1 MIVWIASY
9 PKSGNTWVRSF
20 LTSYLYDKKEKF
32 NLDTL
37 DNIDQFPRLK
47 NFLDIDEEPNN
58 LLEISKLWITA
69 QNRINLSNDVTF
81 LKTHHA
87 MCTIQN
93 NPFTN
98 RDNTLGAIY
107 IVRDPRDVVIS
118 YSGHLNSNYKE
129 TIEGMVSGKM
139 QTVLVDDK
147 KERALALI
155 GNWSENYNSW
165 KNFNLKKKI
174 IVRYEDL
181 VNKPFESFLKIIE
194 FLNSL
199 YGLKINKDKIHACIE
214 KTSFSNLQNLE
225 KKYGFKERISKKELF
240 FRSGKPNQWQQKL
253 DEEDVMTV
261 KNAFKNEM
269 KELGYI

>member
-1 MIVWIASY
+1 MIIWIASY

-20 LTSYLYDKKEKF
+20 LTSYLFNTNEKF
-32 NLDTL
+32 NLRLL
-37 DNIDQFPRLK
+37 DKIDQFPRLK
-47 NFLDIDEEPNN
+47 NFVDINEDPQN
-58 LLEISKLWITA
+58 LLDISKLWITA
-69 QNRINLSNDVTF
+69 QNRINLSNKITF

-87 MCTIQN
+87 ICTIQN
-93 NPFTN
+93 NPFTD

-107 IVRDPRDVVIS
+107 IVRDPRDVAIS
-118 YSGHLNSNYKE
+118 YSSHRDSSYKE
-129 TIEGMVSGKM
+129 IIEGMISEKM

-181 VNKPFESFLKIIE
+181 VNKPFENFLKIIE

-199 YGLKINKDKIHACIE
+199 YDFKINKDKIHECIKE
-214 KTSFSNLQNLE
+214 TSFSNLQSLE

-240 FRSGKPNQWQQKL
+240 FRNGKTNQWRQKL
-253 DEEDVMTV
+253 DKEDVM
-261 KNAFKNEM
+261 KIENAFKNEM